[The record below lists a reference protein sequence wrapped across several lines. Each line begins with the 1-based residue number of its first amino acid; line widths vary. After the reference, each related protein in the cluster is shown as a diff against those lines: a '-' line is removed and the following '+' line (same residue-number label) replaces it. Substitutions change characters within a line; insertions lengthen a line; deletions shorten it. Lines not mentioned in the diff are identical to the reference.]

1 MKHKASLLSL
11 LVTGSLLAGC
21 HTHTH
26 VPEGE
31 FLIEGH
37 VTGVPDSIIMKLMR
51 NEGRLL
57 TTVTYDTIINGRFTL
72 RDTIGDTEA
81 HRMCLVA
88 RSTEFPSTWLDV
100 WVQSGKRVVVKGKD
114 KLIRLWK
121 VNSDVA
127 EQKYTND
134 FMALCPDNRRRIDQI
149 NIEENALH
157 YKHGLTNE
165 DREKLDSLYTLSDKE
180 ESIISNAE
188 LNYMLTAPISP
199 VWLDYLVRYMEMNQA
214 YPELGYHDRIQTLY
228 ARMSEVD
235 KATPAGL
242 AIEEYMNAFQ
252 AVEVNNDMADGD
264 LYDVNGQVHHLA
276 EFKGKYILLDF
287 WSMGCAPCRMAMPE
301 IREIEETYRGKMEM
315 VSISTDPERAWK
327 KFVAEEKLQ
336 GNQWNELRRGD
347 TGLAA
352 AYQVNGIPHF
362 VMISPEGKILEMWS
376 GYGEGSLKSKVAEL
390 VK

>member
-11 LVTGSLLAGC
+11 LVAGSLLAGC

-37 VTGVPDSIIMKLMR
+37 VTGVPDSIIMQLMR

-88 RSTEFPSTWLDV
+88 RSTEFPSTSLDV

-114 KLIRLWK
+114 KLIQLWK
-121 VNSDVA
+121 VNSDV
-127 EQKYTND
+127 
-134 FMALCPDNRRRIDQI
+134 
-149 NIEENALH
+149 
-157 YKHGLTNE
+157 
-165 DREKLDSLYTLSDKE
+165 
-180 ESIISNAE
+180 AE
-188 LNYMLTAPISP
+188 LNYMLTAPISS

-214 YPELGYHDRIQTLY
+214 SPELGYHDRIQTLY
-228 ARMSEVD
+228 TRMSEVD
-235 KATPAGL
+235 KATPAGQ
-242 AIEEYMNAFQ
+242 AIEEYMNTFQ
-252 AVEVNNDMADGD
+252 TVEVNNDMADGD

-287 WSMGCAPCRMAMPE
+287 WSMGCGPCRMAMPE
-301 IREIEETYRGKMEM
+301 IREIEETYRRKMEV
-315 VSISTDPERAWK
+315 VSISTDPDQAWK

-336 GNQWNELRRGD
+336 GNQWNELRRGN

-352 AYQVNGIPHF
+352 AYRVNGIPHF